1 VARFLPDLISSFT
14 DIHVYFELCDSHFY
28 HGHHSSRHYVSD
40 DPHRDPWMRLNETSF
55 PPAGYFFGLVCMVLD
70 LVPLTYDQYLSI
82 IHRHFYSPTQ
92 NKLYPLDL
100 IVRNM
105 ATPVVSSIFGFE
117 DLPQDVFSVILS
129 YMDISSVRTMLP
141 VSNVF
146 YFKIRDSLT
155 CCHESVFEM
164 YRISFIEQLLPLF
177 TLIKLCH
184 ISTKSVDH
192 ALDPLSIFNTFESEW
207 LKNHPFVQQFKD
219 LIYGLYPLAPCIS
232 TREYYY
238 LLHSFILSLLPSTIS
253 HTADPLKPFEQTILS
268 NKFTFDHFHG
278 YMNSILPLMEEPNLT
293 GSDLGLAEF
302 SLRYRHSHFIY

>member
-1 VARFLPDLISSFT
+1 
-14 DIHVYFELCDSHFY
+14 
-28 HGHHSSRHYVSD
+28 
-40 DPHRDPWMRLNETSF
+40 M
-55 PPAGYFFGLVCMVLD
+55 
-70 LVPLTYDQYLSI
+70 SI

-155 CCHESVFEM
+155 CCHESVFEI

-177 TLIKLCH
+177 TGIEELTDKLSILIKLCH

-192 ALDPLSIFNTFESEW
+192 ALDPLSISNTFQPRW
-207 LKNHPFVQQFKD
+207 LENHPFVRQFED

-238 LLHSFILSLLPSTIS
+238 LLHSFILHLLSSTVS